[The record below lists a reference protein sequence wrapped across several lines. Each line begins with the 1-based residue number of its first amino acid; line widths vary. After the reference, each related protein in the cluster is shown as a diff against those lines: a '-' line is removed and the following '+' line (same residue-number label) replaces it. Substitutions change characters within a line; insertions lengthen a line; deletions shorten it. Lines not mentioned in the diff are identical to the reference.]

1 MGKPLLEL
9 HNICKRFAGVCALD
23 DVSFQINYGE
33 VHIVIGENGAGKS
46 TLCKIIMGIYSRTSG
61 TMRFEGR
68 DYDPHN
74 VNDAQDMGINMI
86 HQELNLLQNRTVAQN
101 IYIGREPL
109 TKRKTIDEKKMNQD
123 CRELLQRLELEGILP
138 ETRVNTL
145 SIAQQ
150 QMVEVAKALSRNSKL
165 LIMDEPTSSL
175 TEKEIQILFK
185 LTRKLV
191 REGVSVVYISHRMP
205 ELKEIGDMVTVM
217 RDGGYIGTYDL
228 HEMELDELIRLMV
241 GRKITD
247 LYHRNFNP
255 PGEEL
260 LRTEKLT
267 GLRFRNVDI
276 VARRGEIVGISGLV
290 GAGRTEL
297 MLSIF
302 GYDPI
307 ESGKLYLH
315 GQEVTPKSWNPQRAI
330 AGSAALLPEDRKELG
345 LILGMPV
352 SSNIIQSSFKKYFK
366 NGIINRKTEYEQA
379 ELYVR
384 KLRIATPSIHQ
395 QVGNLSGGNQQK
407 VVLGKWL
414 CTEAD
419 VIIFDEPTRGIDVGA
434 KAEIYTL
441 MDDLAHAGKSILM
454 ISSEMAEIVNL
465 SDRIYV
471 MKDGEITGE
480 LVRGKDDLSQE
491 AVMDLAIRGKEER
504 CGNR

>member
-1 MGKPLLEL
+1 MNEPLLEL
-9 HNICKRFAGVCALD
+9 YGISKRFVGVCALD
-23 DVSFQINYGE
+23 NVSFNIGRGE

-61 TMRFEGR
+61 TMKFEGR
-68 DYDPHN
+68 EYDPHS
-74 VNDAQDMGINMI
+74 VNDAQNMGINMI

-109 TKRKTIDEKKMNQD
+109 TKAKFIDEKRMNKE
-123 CRELLQRLELEGILP
+123 CGELLKRLELDSMKP
-138 ETRVNTL
+138 ETPVSSL

-191 REGVSVVYISHRMP
+191 SEGVSVVYISHRMP
-205 ELKEIGDMVTVM
+205 ELKEIGDVVTVM

-228 HEMELDELIRLMV
+228 RQMELDELIHLMV

-247 LYHRNFNP
+247 LYHRNFNQ
-255 PGEEL
+255 PGEVL
-260 LRTEKLT
+260 LETNKLS
-267 GLRFRNVDI
+267 GLRFRNIDI
-276 VARRGEIVGISGLV
+276 AARRGEIVGIAGLV

-297 MLSIF
+297 VLSLF

-307 ESGKLYLH
+307 ETGALRIHGKIVKFK
-315 GQEVTPKSWNPQRAI
+315 GWNPRKAI

-345 LILGMPV
+345 LILQMPI
-352 SSNIIQSSFKKYFK
+352 SANIIQSSFKKHFK
-366 NGIINRKTEYEQA
+366 HGIIRRKVEYKQA
-379 ELYVR
+379 ELYVK
-384 KLRIATPSIHQ
+384 KLRIATPSVHQ
-395 QVGNLSGGNQQK
+395 LAGNLSGGNQQK

-414 CTEAD
+414 CTD
-419 VIIFDEPTRGIDVGA
+419 SDIIIFDEPTRGIDVGA
-434 KAEIYTL
+434 KAEIYAL
-441 MDDLAHAGKSILM
+441 MDELAAAGKSIIM

-480 LVRGKDDLSQE
+480 LVRGKDQISQE
-491 AVMDLAIRGKEER
+491 IVMDLAIKG
-504 CGNR
+504 